1 MNGRH
6 INQATIDMI
15 KRFEGFRAKAYKCPA
30 GRWTIGY
37 GHTSSAGP
45 PRVRPGMR
53 ISRRK
58 AEEILRRDVEK
69 FAVGVER
76 TIGAKALARLN
87 DNQFGAL
94 VSFTYNVGLGN
105 FRRSSVL
112 KRVKSGKLDDV
123 PGRLMLWTKARGK
136 RLKGLVRRRRAEGR
150 LFMTPPEILAV
161 RKPEAPP
168 PSGPRPQPP
177 PLPKHFRQ
185 QPARKKRGGFFFAL
199 SAVIA
204 ALGAL
209 LAVLW
214 NLLKE
219 LFSWPF

>member
-6 INQATIDMI
+6 INQATIDLI
-15 KRFEGFRAKAYKCPA
+15 KRFEGFRAEAYKCPA

-53 ISRRK
+53 VTRRE
-58 AEEILRRDVEK
+58 AEAILRRDVK
-69 FAVGVER
+69 TFAARVAEA
-76 TIGAKALARLN
+76 IGPEALALLN

-94 VSFTYNVGLGN
+94 VSFAYNVGLGN

-112 KRVKSGKLDDV
+112 RRVKSEKLDEV
-123 PGRLMLWTKARGK
+123 PDRLMLWTKARGK

-150 LFMTPPEILAV
+150 LFMTPVAEERP
-161 RKPEAPP
+161 PAPP
-168 PSGPRPQPP
+168 SSGPRPKPP
-177 PLPKHFRQ
+177 PTPKLSRH
-185 QPARKKRGGFFFAL
+185 QPARKKRGGFFIVL

-209 LAVLW
+209 LAASW